1 MPLPYIVLYKSR
13 LTEIMFALSALQ
25 NRRGVYK
32 FFKAARFST
41 GVGRYRFTLKSQ
53 TKYFIR
59 EMNFTKPNSI
69 VVTGTGSYVPEKC
82 LTNDDMAKIVDTSD
96 EWIYGRSGI
105 KRRHIAAEGEAT
117 SDMALKASKRALES
131 AGLRADE
138 IDLVVL
144 TTVNP
149 DMMFP
154 STACILQA
162 KLGIRNN
169 IPCFDLEAACS
180 GFVYGM
186 EVATR
191 MMQSGVYK
199 NALVVSSE
207 KMSTLLDWS
216 DRSTCVL
223 FGDGAGAAV
232 LSASD
237 KVGVGVIGNVL
248 GADGS
253 DTAMLRM
260 PAGGSLMPTSEQ
272 TVKEGLHYL
281 QMDGR
286 EVFKHAVKIMQEK
299 ALEVLDICNI
309 KAEDVALLIPH
320 QANTRI
326 IESVAK
332 RLKIPSEKVYVNIEN
347 YGNTS
352 SASIPIAL
360 DEAMRSGRIRAGD
373 YVLLVAF
380 GAGLTWGATLLKF

>member
-25 NRRGVYK
+25 NRRGAYK

-41 GVGRYRFTLKSQ
+41 GVGRYRFTLQSQ

>member
-1 MPLPYIVLYKSR
+1 
-13 LTEIMFALSALQ
+13 MFALSALQ
-25 NRRGVYK
+25 NRRGAYK

-332 RLKIPSEKVYVNIEN
+332 RLKIPSEKVYVTIEN